1 MDNEANQIQQD
12 NNQSS
17 ILNNDSNLLINRLYT
32 LFRDFIPAFLLLWSY
47 ILNKINFVFILI
59 FILFIF
65 PILQNIKINKFH
77 IKQHHLNFLLYLHTI
92 FIHEI

>member
-1 MDNEANQIQQD
+1 MEKKTLEQWLQD
-12 NNQSS
+12 TDYSY
-17 ILNNDSNLLINRLYT
+17 LNSTEYVPTIFALSVVLELIKFVT
-32 LFRDFIPAFLLLWSY
+32 S
-47 ILNKINFVFILI
+47 FVFILI
-59 FILFIF
+59 FILFKF